1 MISIISGTNRP
12 NSKSKEISLYYS
24 KLLEAKGVAAQIIDL
39 TELPDDF
46 TSSALY
52 GKKNSQFEA
61 LRDKMNDSDKYI
73 FVIPE
78 YNNSFPGV
86 LKAFIDGLS
95 YPNDIA
101 HKKCALVGI
110 SDGVQGN
117 AVGLSH
123 IIDVF
128 NYLGMHVLA
137 QRVRIPFMKKNWV
150 DGEIKDAF
158 IADLIDQQIDVFL
171 KF

>member
-12 NSKSKEISLYYS
+12 NSKSKEIAIHYQ
-24 KLLEAKGVAAQIIDL
+24 KLLAAKGEAAQVIDL
-39 TELPDDF
+39 TELPADF
-46 TSSALY
+46 TQSALY
-52 GKKNSQFEA
+52 GNKNAQFEA
-61 LRDKMNDSDKYI
+61 LRDKMNESEKYI

-95 YPNDIA
+95 YPNAIA

-117 AVGLSH
+117 AVGLCH
-123 IIDVF
+123 IVDIF

-137 QRVRIPFMKKNWV
+137 QRIRIPFMKKNWV
-150 DGEIKDAF
+150 DHEIQDAF
-158 IADLIDQQIDVFL
+158 IVDLIDQQIDVFL